1 MGSKHLSHHR
11 LYPVFVAGALA
22 LAGCTDGDF
31 SFDNIDATMGFGG
44 DSLVIPNSS
53 TENIQLKDV
62 LELEQDG
69 SVELDG
75 EGNYVF
81 KLAGADVAPAK
92 PFVEKIKL
100 NPGKSTS
107 QTIYVPAVT
116 GEIKPITLATY
127 EYHGNSSEVIELD
140 NVLSSKSPFKLT
152 FNFPSDLSKHVSI
165 KTMTINMPGYLM
177 IDNNITA
184 TSGTVKF
191 DKNNNT
197 LTLNNVNTASPLVIY
212 IPVMGANFKGTDT
225 SLGKLSEIKNGKID
239 LNGEFKIGLQTQTV
253 KPSTNN
259 YKISIGIDLPQLTI
273 TQATG
278 RFNPKID
285 ITNFGSVNVN
295 GVPDFLSDGNVKV
308 DLYNPQIL
316 FTVNNNMDIAATISK
331 AKIISYKQGSTIAT
345 VSLPDINI
353 HKNTVTK
360 ICVCRK
366 KTDDLTKLYG
376 AENVYVVPNLSD
388 IVYTIPDIVK
398 IDGIEVKTDVT
409 QTGTIEFGKQ
419 YNVKPSYKV
428 NAPLAFSENASI
440 VYTDNFDGWND
451 DIKNIDLS
459 EKTYLLLTGD
469 AESKLPMYLT
479 VGVKPI
485 DVNCKDISEKINL
498 EIPNKVIGSSDGE
511 TPAKSNVIIKVT
523 QKEKGALKE
532 LDGIKF
538 TVTGSAKTDGKNPIE
553 GITLNASKHTLK
565 LNNIKVKLV
574 GTVIADF
581 N

>member
-1 MGSKHLSHHR
+1 MGKQHFSRYR
-11 LYPVFVAGALA
+11 LYPAFVAGALA

-62 LELEQDG
+62 LELEHDG

-75 EGNYVF
+75 EDNYVF
-81 KLAGADVAPAK
+81 KLAGADAALAK
-92 PFVEKIKL
+92 PLVEKIKL
-100 NPGKSTS
+100 NPVKSTS

-116 GEIKPITLATY
+116 GEIKPITVATY
-127 EYHGNSSEVIELD
+127 EYHGSSSEVMELD
-140 NVLSSKSPFKLT
+140 NVTTYETPFKLT

-177 IDNNITA
+177 IGKNITA
-184 TSGTVKF
+184 TSGIANFNK
-191 DKNNNT
+191 DNNT
-197 LTLNNVNTASPLVIY
+197 LTLNNVNTTSPLVIN

-225 SLGKLSEIKNGKID
+225 SLGKLGEIKNGKID
-239 LNGEFKIGLQTQTV
+239 LNGELKIGFHTQAVET
-253 KPSTNN
+253 SANN
-259 YKISIGIDLPQLTI
+259 YKISLGMDLPQLTI
-273 TQATG
+273 TKATG
-278 RFNPKID
+278 RFNPKIN
-285 ITNFGSVNVN
+285 ITDFGSVSVN

-316 FTVNNNMDIAATISK
+316 ITVNNDMDMAATITK
-331 AKIISYKQGSTIAT
+331 AKITSGKYGSTLAT
-345 VSLPDINI
+345 VSLPNINI
-353 HKNTVTK
+353 HKNSVTK

-376 AENVYVVPNLSD
+376 AENVYAVPNLSD
-388 IVYTIPDIVK
+388 IVYTIPDIVR
-398 IDGIEVKTDVT
+398 IDGIEVKADTT
-409 QTGTIEFGKQ
+409 QAGTIELGKQ

-440 VYTDNFDGWND
+440 VYTDNLDGWND
-451 DIKNIDLS
+451 DIKDIDLS

-485 DVNCKDISEKINL
+485 DVNGKDISGKINV

-523 QKEKGALKE
+523 QKEKGAFKE

-538 TVTGSAKTDGKNPIE
+538 TVTGSAKTDGNSPIE

>member
-1 MGSKHLSHHR
+1 MGKQHFSRYR
-11 LYPVFVAGALA
+11 LYPAFVAGALA

-62 LELEQDG
+62 LELEHDG

-75 EGNYVF
+75 EDNYVF
-81 KLAGADVAPAK
+81 KLAGADAALAK
-92 PFVEKIKL
+92 PLVEKIKL
-100 NPGKSTS
+100 NPVKSTS

-116 GEIKPITLATY
+116 GEIKPITVATY
-127 EYHGNSSEVIELD
+127 EYHGSSSEVMELD
-140 NVLSSKSPFKLT
+140 NVTTYETPFKLT

-177 IDNNITA
+177 IGKNITA
-184 TSGTVKF
+184 TSGIANFNK
-191 DKNNNT
+191 DNNT
-197 LTLNNVNTASPLVIY
+197 LTLNNVNTTSPLVIN

-225 SLGKLSEIKNGKID
+225 SLGKLGEIKNGKID
-239 LNGEFKIGLQTQTV
+239 LNGELKIGFHTQAVET
-253 KPSTNN
+253 SANN
-259 YKISIGIDLPQLTI
+259 YKISLGMDLPQLTI
-273 TQATG
+273 TKATG
-278 RFNPKID
+278 RFNPKIN
-285 ITNFGSVNVN
+285 ITDFGSVSVN

-316 FTVNNNMDIAATISK
+316 ITVNNDMDMAATITK
-331 AKIISYKQGSTIAT
+331 AKITSGKYGSTLAT
-345 VSLPDINI
+345 VSLPNINI
-353 HKNTVTK
+353 HKNSVTK

-376 AENVYVVPNLSD
+376 AENVYAVPNLSD
-388 IVYTIPDIVK
+388 IVYTIPDIVR
-398 IDGIEVKTDVT
+398 IDGIEVKADTT
-409 QTGTIEFGKQ
+409 QAGTIELGKQ

-440 VYTDNFDGWND
+440 VYTDNLDGWND
-451 DIKNIDLS
+451 DIKDIDLS

-485 DVNCKDISEKINL
+485 DVNGKDISGKINV

-523 QKEKGALKE
+523 QKEKGAFKE

-538 TVTGSAKTDGKNPIE
+538 TVTGSAKTDGNSPIE

-565 LNNIKVKLV
+565 LSNIKVKLV